1 MKWSKYVLVCLILLS
16 VSAAAGLASATPS
29 GGTYPPK
36 FSQRYGDWYDS
47 WGYTRTNAEGSDGFL
62 PNVAYESI
70 GTNKELAYSIG
81 EQFKAS
87 YSGRVARAQAIL
99 DFVQTWTG
107 YGYDEDNVRM
117 GGQSQPEWAWNADE
131 MAHGIDQT
139 TSTVA
144 IGDCEDMAFLCST
157 LYLAAGFDVTLVSPT
172 GHVALMIWLPEYD
185 NANYMWDL
193 QDGKGEGWI
202 WVEAT
207 GENNPLGWTPPDF
220 SDGNFEV
227 YPLSS
232 EISVSFTP
240 SNPKAND
247 AVTVT
252 VSVSAQ
258 GTSVHE
264 VLLRYSV
271 NGGKYNTA
279 VMTLT
284 GSSYKAP
291 IPKQTD
297 GTVVRFFASATYTD
311 GSVWESSELSYT
323 VGAGSEL
330 PGLPGLEIPGFP
342 WESIIAG
349 LVLGFAALYL
359 LAARRSPSSIPQ
371 FARSNLSRALDGQS

>member
-1 MKWSKYVLVCLILLS
+1 
-16 VSAAAGLASATPS
+16 
-29 GGTYPPK
+29 
-36 FSQRYGDWYDS
+36 
-47 WGYTRTNAEGSDGFL
+47 
-62 PNVAYESI
+62 
-70 GTNKELAYSIG
+70 
-81 EQFKAS
+81 
-87 YSGRVARAQAIL
+87 
-99 DFVQTWTG
+99 
-107 YGYDEDNVRM
+107 
-117 GGQSQPEWAWNADE
+117 
-131 MAHGIDQT
+131 
-139 TSTVA
+139 
-144 IGDCEDMAFLCST
+144 
-157 LYLAAGFDVTLVSPT
+157 
-172 GHVALMIWLPEYD
+172 
-185 NANYMWDL
+185 
-193 QDGKGEGWI
+193 
-202 WVEAT
+202 VEAT
-207 GENNPLGWTPPDF
+207 GESNPLGWTPPDF

-284 GSSYKAP
+284 GSSYKAT

-359 LAARRSPSSIPQ
+359 LTARRSSSSIPQ